1 MNGAYFIV
9 REVEKQ
15 ICRMDIWRERI
26 VRKAVVM
33 RGIPEKKLD
42 SMDFHRMET
51 HLGQQFG

>member
-9 REVEKQ
+9 REVEEQ
-15 ICRMDIWRERI
+15 VRRMDIWRERI